1 VTRHAIDTRCGPRAD
16 RPIRR
21 PETIDVNVMQE
32 RGEPHIPVLPRHP
45 AHAIQPAWRALPAPS
60 PERVAL
66 ATFPS
71 GDPLP
76 STTSATPTGALFG
89 SFAGTTGPSDFPRSC
104 ITGLRPRPFP
114 HDPPN
119 HHHKRV
125 TVGPPGSR
133 ARRFR
138 ICTGSSTSRGPPTA
152 RENAADDI
160 AFRTV
165 GQRRHPN
172 KEISRLNN
180 PACTYPYRRFAAAL
194 ADGQRTARGHRGSL
208 TLRCWTLSFL
218 SPDRFIPALPTQIL
232 GHSPVALVGAAR
244 AMRRA
249 RARRGSGSSSYTTT
263 EIPSLPRSMSSKSDL
278 CISYF
283 LRKK

>member
-1 VTRHAIDTRCGPRAD
+1 
-16 RPIRR
+16 
-21 PETIDVNVMQE
+21 MQE

-133 ARRFR
+133 AWRVHAHAQVLRPRGVRR
-138 ICTGSSTSRGPPTA
+138 TA
-152 RENAADDI
+152 RENAANGV
-160 AFRTV
+160 AFRALEP
-165 GQRRHPN
+165 RRHPVH
-172 KEISRLNN
+172 L
-180 PACTYPYRRFAAAL
+180 PF
-194 ADGQRTARGHRGSL
+194 RGSIAQPAR
-208 TLRCWTLSFL
+208 TPVNASLRPRG
-218 SPDRFIPALPTQIL
+218 SPTHDSGPSWVATPSMSDSFIPF
-232 GHSPVALVGAAR
+232 SRPVYPGAFSVAEVC
-244 AMRRA
+244 RRSN
-249 RARRGSGSSSYTTT
+249 RARRTCASSS
-263 EIPSLPRSMSSKSDL
+263 
-278 CISYF
+278 
-283 LRKK
+283 